1 MNADPDSEPCFKFKP
16 TIDTAISWKKD
27 SLLNLSTPILWADLN
42 MRYVAAALLAAQA
55 GEDINEKVI
64 EKILRWPKGGGATIQ
79 DKFNGVKLV

>member
-1 MNADPDSEPCFKFKP
+1 M
-16 TIDTAISWKKD
+16 KKN

-64 EKILRWPKGGGATIQ
+64 EKILRWPKGGGGGQPSKINLMA
-79 DKFNGVKLV
+79 

>member
-1 MNADPDSEPCFKFKP
+1 M
-16 TIDTAISWKKD
+16 KKN

-64 EKILRWPKGGGATIQ
+64 EKILRWPKGGGRSADRHNAYRSRSPVGGFRKETVEQ
-79 DKFNGVKLV
+79 SWFFLLDG

>member
-1 MNADPDSEPCFKFKP
+1 
-16 TIDTAISWKKD
+16 
-27 SLLNLSTPILWADLN
+27 

-64 EKILRWPKGGGATIQ
+64 EKILRWPKGGGGATIQ